1 MKHSIRWDPGALVRA
16 NVSRIYK
23 LAKFVR
29 IEHTLFSLPFAYAGA
44 LLSDKPL
51 TVQTATLIFTALLGL
66 RMAGISFNNIADR
79 DIDALNPRTAKR
91 PLVVGIVSLREAWG
105 IVVVGSLLYYISAAL
120 LNIYALMLSPIV
132 WAITMSYPYAK
143 RFHWLP
149 HIHLGFVLG
158 LAVFGGYVAV
168 EGCYAQSILQLVVS
182 APWPL
187 ILGVTLWV
195 SGFDTVYAI
204 MDIEFDRKLG
214 LGSIPAKLGVKG
226 ALVAALVQHAIAS
239 LLFVYTVT
247 VYGLGFPAYITTV
260 ASIVLLC
267 YEDYL
272 VLKSHDN
279 IPRAFNLNL
288 VIGPLY
294 TLGIILSEVLKS

>member
-1 MKHSIRWDPGALVRA
+1 MKHSVRWDPGALVRA

-51 TVQTATLIFTALLGL
+51 TMQTATLIFTALLGL
-66 RMAGISFNNIADR
+66 RIAGISFNNIADR

-91 PLVVGIVSLREAWG
+91 PLVTGVVSLREAWG
-105 IVVVGSLLYYISAAL
+105 LVIVGSLLYYISAAL

-132 WAITMSYPYAK
+132 WAIAMSYPYAK
-143 RFHWLP
+143 RLHWLP

-168 EGCYAQSILQLVVS
+168 EGCYAQSIIQLVVS

-187 ILGVTLWV
+187 VLGVALWV

-204 MDIEFDRKLG
+204 MDMEFDRKLG

-226 ALVAALVQHAIAS
+226 ALIAALVQHAIAS
-239 LLFVYTVT
+239 LLFIYTVAA
-247 VYGLGFPAYITTV
+247 YGLGLPAHIATM
-260 ASIVLLC
+260 ASTALLC

-272 VLKSHDN
+272 VLKSLKN
-279 IPRAFNLNL
+279 IPKAFNLNL
-288 VIGPLY
+288 VVGPLY
-294 TLGIILSEVLKS
+294 ALGIVVSKTLSF